1 MFWDCLAI
9 RRSQVSSRKQAPEP
23 TRLSMC
29 SRDCWRWS
37 LLELSLSGL
46 GRGKSDIGN
55 RFGRGKD
62 MIRRFTRNLVL
73 ILTGILCISLFS
85 VHSSAEDEFDA
96 REGEGWNV
104 TTDGVLTIEDNNGW
118 KDYLKH
124 GAYED
129 VNKLVIGKRLT
140 KFYLFDDMYEEVEAC
155 FQFPDEILGHDEDGV
170 PIYAD
175 AACCPVFKAKEIEVE
190 KGNPVF
196 IVEDGLLINQDNH
209 TAVLADA
216 DQKAFVIHEGITT
229 IGTWAFRHAE
239 VETVQFPST
248 LQTIGIR
255 SFCYCKNLTTLD
267 FPDSLTSIL
276 AEAFADCENVSQI
289 DLPNSMQVFGE
300 GSFSGCGIIELN
312 IPDGLQNLGAW
323 SFVSCKSLKR
333 VTLPS
338 SLKNLGSSV
347 FRNCTSLADIL
358 LPEGL
363 ETIGA
368 EAFLGC
374 ENLKKISLPET
385 LSEIGA
391 DAFQNLDFDLV
402 EFPDTLKAG
411 DSAFGRIHVA
421 VFTGS
426 SYEFSARSIDQVDI
440 MLFLDNPPQGI
451 SKLNADSLLPKVYYT
466 ELFANAWKAGV
477 TNGLNGWPTKCISLE
492 EADDL
497 IAQAVA
503 TPEPLKEPTTT
514 TDVLGLFSN
523 TPEPGI
529 QPEAGAGT
537 DPLVYVFA
545 GLLAL
550 VVVGIVV
557 VGVRARKK
565 RHRKPLR
572 KG

>member
-1 MFWDCLAI
+1 
-9 RRSQVSSRKQAPEP
+9 
-23 TRLSMC
+23 
-29 SRDCWRWS
+29 
-37 LLELSLSGL
+37 
-46 GRGKSDIGN
+46 
-55 RFGRGKD
+55 

-209 TAVLADA
+209 TVVLADA

-347 FRNCTSLADIL
+347 FKNCTSLSDIL

-368 EAFLGC
+368 G
-374 ENLKKISLPET
+374 
-385 LSEIGA
+385 
-391 DAFQNLDFDLV
+391 AFQDLDFGLV
-402 EFPDTLKAG
+402 EFPDALKVD

-426 SYEFSARSIDQVDI
+426 SYEFSDRSIDQVDI
-440 MLFLDNPPQGI
+440 MLFLNNPPQGI
-451 SKLNADSLLPKVYYT
+451 SKLNADSLFPKVYYT
-466 ELFANAWKAGV
+466 ELFADAWKAGV
-477 TNGLNGWPTKCISLE
+477 TNGLNGWPIKCISLE

-514 TDVLGLFSN
+514 TDILGFFSN
-523 TPEPGI
+523 TPEPSI
-529 QPEAGAGT
+529 QPDKDAGT

-565 RHRKPLR
+565 RRADSRHKAKP
-572 KG
+572 